1 MAQYLINLFG
11 NTIPSWLT
19 IFILSLIPTIELRGG
34 VLAAKALSVPMINAS
49 IICLIGTLLPIPF
62 ILLFIEK
69 IMKWLEKTRF
79 SGIVDFLNK
88 KVEKNKEKIQKYEM
102 FGLMIFVAIP
112 LPGTGAW
119 TGALVA
125 SVLKMDFKYSML
137 SIALG
142 SLIADCIMLLVSY
155 GALGL
160 IF

>member
-1 MAQYLINLFG
+1 
-11 NTIPSWLT
+11 
-19 IFILSLIPTIELRGG
+19 
-34 VLAAKALSVPMINAS
+34 
-49 IICLIGTLLPIPF
+49 
-62 ILLFIEK
+62 
-69 IMKWLEKTRF
+69 MKWLEKTRF

-88 KVEKNKEKIQKYEM
+88 KVEKNKDKIQKYEM

>member
-1 MAQYLINLFG
+1 
-11 NTIPSWLT
+11 
-19 IFILSLIPTIELRGG
+19 
-34 VLAAKALSVPMINAS
+34 
-49 IICLIGTLLPIPF
+49 
-62 ILLFIEK
+62 
-69 IMKWLEKTRF
+69 MKWLEKTRF

-142 SLIADCIMLLVSY
+142 SLIADAIMLLVSY